1 MESIRKPNSLTPW
14 LETPE
19 RMAHLENVA
28 KINSLVGEGKDK
40 EETLNSL
47 KSDLEQAKIV
57 NSVMKQE
64 QLDLQAEQTLKQQA
78 VDAAKQA
85 LDLAKVELDTVK
97 DELEDVN
104 DRLNQSNDEM
114 NDLTA
119 LVDEKQRDFD
129 DVEMNYIESFHEYL
143 TDKEIDRRTRAT
155 KRQYYRRKN
164 KQFMEAMGMTAED
177 RIHMDRQTIV
187 EHYSD
192 PDNLNSLQG
201 SLNRR

>member
-1 MESIRKPNSLTPW
+1 MEPIRQPNSLTPW

-19 RMAHLENVA
+19 RMAYLESVA
-28 KINSLVGEGKDK
+28 KVNSIIGEGKDK
-40 EETLNSL
+40 EVTLNNL
-47 KSDLEQAKIV
+47 KFDLEQVKIG

-85 LDLAKVELDTVK
+85 LDLAKVELDAVNC
-97 DELEDVN
+97 ELEDVN

-119 LVDEKQRDFD
+119 LVEEKQRGID
-129 DVEMNYIESFHEYL
+129 DVQMNYIESFHEYL
-143 TDKEIDRRTRAT
+143 TNKEVDRKGRAT
-155 KRQYYRRKN
+155 KRQYYHRKN
-164 KQFMEAMGMTAED
+164 KQFMESMGMTAED
-177 RIHMDRQTIV
+177 RIHLDRQSIV
-187 EHYSD
+187 EHYVD